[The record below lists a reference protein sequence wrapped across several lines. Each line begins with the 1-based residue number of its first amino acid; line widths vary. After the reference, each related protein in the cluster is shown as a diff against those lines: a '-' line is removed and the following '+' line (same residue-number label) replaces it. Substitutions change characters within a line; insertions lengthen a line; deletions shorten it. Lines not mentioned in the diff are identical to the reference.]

1 PTLGMGIAYSNW
13 QQRIS
18 GGMFVKIVLVCAAGM
33 STSLVVQRMKK
44 EAADRQLDV
53 EVIAIPMEEFEEQIQ
68 DASVVLVGPQV
79 RFRLAEFEKKA
90 KDYGVPVAVIDPR
103 DYGMVNGAKI
113 LDTALSLI
121 GQR

>member
-1 PTLGMGIAYSNW
+1 
-13 QQRIS
+13 
-18 GGMFVKIVLVCAAGM
+18 MFVKIVLVCAAGM

-79 RFRLAEFEKKA
+79 RFRLAELVVNA
-90 KDYGVPVAVIDPR
+90 NNYGVPVSVNDHR
-103 DYGMVNGAKI
+103 HFSMVNGDKI

-121 GQR
+121 GLREEGFRVSRFDQVLESRLLP